1 MRSIERARDT
11 TLRLLSRNKL
21 HFEASAVALLR
32 LGCCSKTLT
41 PVVATESSHF
51 AFSFANAEPT
61 QCELIRPPN
70 WRVHET
76 ASGGRPKASRSV
88 RRARISRAT
97 GGSPPISPSG
107 GLGRARDSGSRPTP
121 PPPEIPREQSHRATR
136 HPVHA
141 RARVLTA
148 TDSGLTLKVWH
159 RPLSPAVRAAT
170 HAAPRRRAA
179 AGSGSL
185 STRRF
190 SPHPMEERS
199 GQGQWPPPKKPER
212 LSLSKFSFTFLP
224 PPKRQGRADLPS
236 PPIKSQ

>member
-1 MRSIERARDT
+1 MRR
-11 TLRLLSRNKL
+11 LR
-21 HFEASAVALLR
+21 V
-32 LGCCSKTLT
+32 
-41 PVVATESSHF
+41 
-51 AFSFANAEPT
+51 
-61 QCELIRPPN
+61 
-70 WRVHET
+70 
-76 ASGGRPKASRSV
+76 GGP
-88 RRARISRAT
+88 RRADPF
-97 GGSPPISPSG
+97 GGHASPEPPEAHRRSPLAAG
-107 GLGRARDSGSRPTP
+107 WAVPGDAGSRPTP

-136 HPVHA
+136 HSVHA

-179 AGSGSL
+179 ARSWSL
-185 STRRF
+185 SSRRF

-224 PPKRQGRADLPS
+224 PPKRQGRADRPS
-236 PPIKSQ
+236 QPIKSQ